1 MEQCLIDNK
10 ICSEQNRK
18 CKVCE
23 LNDCRRT
30 VQMIED
36 EQKWIDKDNL
46 EKLRSKLPEEC
57 KRCSMLEIINIRTQ
71 KVHCAYRIK
80 NKCLIEKKKTKQS

>member
-10 ICSEQNRK
+10 ICSEQNRR
-18 CKVCE
+18 CKVCK

-46 EKLRSKLPEEC
+46 EKLRKKLPQEC
-57 KRCSMLEIINIRTQ
+57 KDCSFLEIINLRTQ

-80 NKCLIEKKKTKQS
+80 NKCLLEKKKD